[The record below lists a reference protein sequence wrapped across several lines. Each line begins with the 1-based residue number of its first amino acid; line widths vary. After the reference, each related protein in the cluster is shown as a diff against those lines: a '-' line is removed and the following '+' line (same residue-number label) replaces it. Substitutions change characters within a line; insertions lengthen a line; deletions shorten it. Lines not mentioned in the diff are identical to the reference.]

1 MYFPITKIY
10 LNFDKIIIK
19 TNNFEIFNLNKVGFM
34 RVVFSGG
41 SILPTRL
48 LTLHISRRTN
58 LMSK

>member
-41 SILPTRL
+41 FV
-48 LTLHISRRTN
+48 
-58 LMSK
+58 